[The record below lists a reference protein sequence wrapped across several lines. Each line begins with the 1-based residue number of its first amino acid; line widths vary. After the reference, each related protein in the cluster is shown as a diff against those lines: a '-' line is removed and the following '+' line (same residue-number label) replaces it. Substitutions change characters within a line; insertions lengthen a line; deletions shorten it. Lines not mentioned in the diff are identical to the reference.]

1 MIILLLILFIEHT
14 NAKIELHDP
23 RYRTTTKV
31 DFQPITYTS
40 TIDKSL
46 LETSASPNP
55 QIESPKSNV
64 YHLILN

>member
-1 MIILLLILFIEHT
+1 MIILLIILFIEHT

-23 RYRTTTKV
+23 RYRTTTKA

-55 QIESPKSNV
+55 QIESPKSKV